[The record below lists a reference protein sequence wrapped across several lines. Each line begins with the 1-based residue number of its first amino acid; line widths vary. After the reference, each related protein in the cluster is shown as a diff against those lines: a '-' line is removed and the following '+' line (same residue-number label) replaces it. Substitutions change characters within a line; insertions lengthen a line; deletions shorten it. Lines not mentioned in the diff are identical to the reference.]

1 MNTLKIYSQDLEIA
15 KAIINRDE
23 VITRKYFYN
32 RCYPLFKSIY
42 DNYQTDC
49 MSCLEF
55 INEIYILVLSP
66 SKKTGKCQLEN
77 YRGESTLTTWLK
89 TVCIFYCYKKFEKK
103 KKMPTY
109 QELSYP
115 KERDDNGT
123 SDSFDYI
130 YGTTDLDF
138 NGMNCEDVETLLSLM
153 PNSRYRDIIR
163 LLYLE
168 CKSHKEVAE
177 TLGMSMNNYYN
188 KRILAEK
195 QFKAVCRKEAKHG

>member
-89 TVCIFYCYKKFEKK
+89 TVCIYYCYKKFEKK

>member
-1 MNTLKIYSQDLEIA
+1 MNTLKIFSQDLEIA

-66 SKKTGKCQLEN
+66 SKKTGKCQLQN

-89 TVCIFYCYKKFEKK
+89 TVCIYYCYKKFEKK

-123 SDSFDYI
+123 SGSFDYI